1 MIQSRWLG
9 LVDIAE
15 ALALQEK
22 LLLQKQEGDPI
33 NYILCAEHYPVFTY
47 NRSANIALRVSR
59 EEFDALNIPLVQAG
73 RGGSI
78 TYHGPGQLVCYLI
91 LDVQRFKLSPKAVG
105 QLIDGVV
112 SQYLST
118 MGITTVP
125 GPPLKGAEGI
135 WVGDHKIASRGVKF
149 ARSISTFGF
158 ALNITT
164 DLAPYDYI
172 FPCGLDIQLTS
183 LEKELEPRMRLA
195 PPVAEVANELCRLF
209 ALELKEELAGSRAI

>member
-1 MIQSRWLG
+1 MIQWRWLG
-9 LVDIAE
+9 LVDITE

-22 LLLQKQEGDPI
+22 LLFQKQQGDPT

-47 NRSANIALRVSR
+47 NRPANITLRVSQ
-59 EEFDALNIPLVQAG
+59 EEFNALNIPMLQVG
-73 RGGSI
+73 RGGGI

-91 LDVQRFKLSPKAVG
+91 LDVQRFKLSPKAIG
-105 QLIDGVV
+105 QLIDGVI
-112 SQYLST
+112 SQYLNT
-118 MGITTVP
+118 MGITTMP

-149 ARSISTFGF
+149 ARGISTFGF

-183 LEKELEPRMRLA
+183 LEKELEPMMGIT
-195 PPVAEVANELCRLF
+195 PSVTEVAEKLCRLF
-209 ALELKEELAGSRAI
+209 ARELEEELAAAT